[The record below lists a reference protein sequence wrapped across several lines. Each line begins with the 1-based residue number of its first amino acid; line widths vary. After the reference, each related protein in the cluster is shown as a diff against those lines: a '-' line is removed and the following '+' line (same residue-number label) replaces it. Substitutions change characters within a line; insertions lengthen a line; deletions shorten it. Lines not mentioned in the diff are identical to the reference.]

1 MSVESLEQ
9 VKREAWKAFKK
20 VRSYIRP
27 LYFGGPHSL
36 PVGEGNPKVLNNS
49 GQKALARFNAS
60 DLEWKRALYGKS
72 QEA

>member
-9 VKREAWKAFKK
+9 DKRKTWEDFKK

-27 LYFGGPHSL
+27 LYFANRGSL
-36 PVGEGNPKVLNNS
+36 PIGEMNPKVLNNS
-49 GQKALARFNAS
+49 GQKALARFNAA